1 MLSLPVP
8 PCAVF
13 TSSVGK
19 ESAVTVAVLSVWPII
34 IEATK
39 TLNKDGK
46 DSKPALFPWVSRVC
60 SFQPMIVSATAVP
73 AVL

>member
-1 MLSLPVP
+1 MAHPSWLLLLLMHLLPLP

-46 DSKPALFPWVSRVC
+46 DSKPALFPWVSRVR
-60 SFQPMIVSATAVP
+60 SF
-73 AVL
+73 